1 MSPPPNENVH
11 RADGAAAYSRAD
23 KDKVQGKRRVN
34 DIAAGSF
41 FDPQVIADP
50 FAYYR
55 AWLPKCPVV
64 RLADGLFLVLSY
76 EHCAQ
81 ATGDVESFSNNF
93 QGMLSG
99 AMAED
104 RDVAAILAEGWPQM
118 DTLLTADPPTHT
130 RFRKLVNLA
139 FSMKRVAAIEED
151 MRRIVVDLVETM
163 AAKGSCDFVTDF
175 AIPLPV
181 AMIASQIGMSGDDLE
196 RVKRWSD
203 AFVDRLGRMIP
214 KDRELECAR
223 EIVEFQH
230 FVKAKID
237 DRRANPTEDLL
248 SDLVHAQIDGER
260 PLEDGEILSIM
271 QQLMVAGNETTT
283 SALAG
288 GLLQL
293 IQNPD
298 QMAKAVAAVDAGNER
313 AILNLVEEV
322 LRTESPA
329 AGMWRVVLK
338 DVELGGVKIPK
349 GAMVQLRY
357 AAANRDPAKYPDP
370 DRFDIE
376 RANARSHLA
385 FGRGIHMC
393 VGNMLSRKE
402 MAMAY
407 TELLTQLTDFAI
419 AEGHDP
425 NWPPNMLLRGL
436 TTLPITFRRRA

>member
-1 MSPPPNENVH
+1 M
-11 RADGAAAYSRAD
+11 
-23 KDKVQGKRRVN
+23 N

-41 FDPQVIADP
+41 FEPQVIADP
-50 FAYYR
+50 FDYYR
-55 AWLPKCPVV
+55 AWMPKSPVV
-64 RLADGLFLVLSY
+64 QLSEGMFLVLSY
-76 EHCAQ
+76 DLCSQ
-81 ATGDVESFSNNF
+81 ATGDVETFSNNF
-93 QGMLSG
+93 QGTLSG

-104 RDVAAILAEGWPQM
+104 GDVAEILADGWPQV

-139 FSMKRVAAIEED
+139 FSMKRVAAIEEN
-151 MRRIVVDLVETM
+151 MRGVVIDLIDKM
-163 AAKGSCDFVTDF
+163 AAKGEADFVRDF
-175 AIPLPV
+175 GIPLPV
-181 AMIASQIGMSGDDLE
+181 AMIASQIGMTNDDLDK
-196 RVKRWSD
+196 VKRWSD

-223 EIVEFQH
+223 EVVEFQH

-237 DRRANPTEDLL
+237 ERRANRTEDLL
-248 SDLVHAQIDGER
+248 SDLVYAEVDGER
-260 PLEDGEILSIM
+260 PLEDAEILSIM

-293 IQNPD
+293 IENPD
-298 QMAKAVAAVDAGNER
+298 QMAKAVAAVDEDNER

-322 LRTESPA
+322 LRTESPT
-329 AGMWRVVLK
+329 AGMWRMVLK
-338 DVELGGVKIPK
+338 DTELGGVAIPK

-376 RANARSHLA
+376 RTNARSHLA
-385 FGRGIHMC
+385 FGKGIHMC

-402 MAMAY
+402 MAVAY
-407 TELLTQLTDFAI
+407 TELLKRLTDFRVAD
-419 AEGHDP
+419 GHQP
-425 NWPPNMLLRGL
+425 SWPPNMLLRGL
-436 TTLPITFRRRA
+436 TTLPINFGRRA

>member
-1 MSPPPNENVH
+1 M
-11 RADGAAAYSRAD
+11 
-23 KDKVQGKRRVN
+23 
-34 DIAAGSF
+34 
-41 FDPQVIADP
+41 
-50 FAYYR
+50 
-55 AWLPKCPVV
+55 PKSPVV
-64 RLADGLFLVLSY
+64 KLSEAMFLVLSY

-81 ATGDVESFSNNF
+81 ATGDVETFSNNF
-93 QGMLSG
+93 QGTLSG

-104 RDVAAILAEGWPQM
+104 SDVAAILAEGWPQV

-151 MRRIVVDLVETM
+151 MRGVVIDLIEKM
-163 AAKGSCDFVTDF
+163 AAKGEADFVSDF
-175 AIPLPV
+175 GIPLPV
-181 AMIASQIGMSGDDLE
+181 AMIASQIGMEGELD

-214 KDRELECAR
+214 KERELECAR
-223 EIVEFQH
+223 EVVEFQRH
-230 FVKAKID
+230 MKAKID
-237 DRRANPTEDLL
+237 ERRATRAEDLL
-248 SDLVHAQIDGER
+248 SDLVYAEVDGER
-260 PLEDGEILSIM
+260 PLEDAEILSIM

-293 IQNPD
+293 IENPD

-313 AILNLVEEV
+313 AIINLVEEV
-322 LRTESPA
+322 LRTESPT
-329 AGMWRVVLK
+329 AGMWRMVLK
-338 DVELGGVKIPK
+338 DAELGGVKIPE

-385 FGRGIHMC
+385 FGKGIHMC

-402 MAMAY
+402 MAVAY
-407 TELLTQLTDFAI
+407 SELLTRLTDFRVAD
-419 AEGHDP
+419 GHVP
-425 NWPPNMLLRGL
+425 SWPPNMLLRGL
-436 TTLPITFRRRA
+436 TTLPISFRRRA

>member
-1 MSPPPNENVH
+1 MNE
-11 RADGAAAYSRAD
+11 
-23 KDKVQGKRRVN
+23 
-34 DIAAGSF
+34 IAASSF
-41 FDPQVIADP
+41 FEPQVIADP
-50 FAYYR
+50 FDYYR
-55 AWLPKCPVV
+55 AWMPKSPVV
-64 RLADGLFLVLSY
+64 QLSETMFLVLSY

-81 ATGDVESFSNNF
+81 ATGDVETFSNNF
-93 QGMLSG
+93 QGTLSG

-104 RDVAAILAEGWPQM
+104 GDVAAILAEGWPQV

-151 MRRIVVDLVETM
+151 MRKVVVDLIEKM
-163 AAKGSCDFVTDF
+163 AEKGECDFVRDF
-175 AIPLPV
+175 GIPLPV
-181 AMIASQIGMSGDDLE
+181 AMIASQIGMEGDLD

-214 KDRELECAR
+214 KERELECAR
-223 EIVEFQH
+223 EVVEFQH
-230 FVKAKID
+230 HMKAKID
-237 DRRANPTEDLL
+237 ERRAERAEDLL
-248 SDLVHAQIDGER
+248 SDLVHAEVDGER
-260 PLEDGEILSIM
+260 SLEDAEILSIM

-293 IQNPD
+293 IENPD
-298 QMAKAVAAVDAGNER
+298 QMAKAVAAVDEGNER

-322 LRTESPA
+322 LRTESPT
-329 AGMWRVVLK
+329 AGMWRMVLK
-338 DVELGGVKIPK
+338 DAELGGVKIPK

-376 RANARSHLA
+376 RTNARGHLA
-385 FGRGIHMC
+385 FGKGIHMC

-402 MAMAY
+402 MAVAY
-407 TELLTQLTDFAI
+407 AELLARLTDFRVAG
-419 AEGHDP
+419 GHVP
-425 NWPPNMLLRGL
+425 SWPPNMLLRGL
-436 TTLPITFRRRA
+436 TTLPISFRRRA

>member
-1 MSPPPNENVH
+1 M
-11 RADGAAAYSRAD
+11 
-23 KDKVQGKRRVN
+23 N

-41 FDPQVIADP
+41 FEPQVIADP
-50 FAYYR
+50 FDYYR
-55 AWLPKCPVV
+55 AWMPKSPVV
-64 RLADGLFLVLSY
+64 QLSEGMFLVLSY
-76 EHCAQ
+76 DLCSQ
-81 ATGDVESFSNNF
+81 ATGDVETFSNNF
-93 QGMLSG
+93 QGTLSG

-104 RDVAAILAEGWPQM
+104 GDVAAILADGWPQV

-151 MRRIVVDLVETM
+151 MRGVVIGLIEKM
-163 AAKGSCDFVTDF
+163 AEKGEADFVRDF
-175 AIPLPV
+175 GIPLPV
-181 AMIASQIGMSGDDLE
+181 AMIASQIGMTGDDLDK
-196 RVKRWSD
+196 VKRWSD

-223 EIVEFQH
+223 DVVEFQH

-237 DRRANPTEDLL
+237 ERRAERTEDLL
-248 SDLVHAQIDGER
+248 SDLVYAEVDGER
-260 PLEDGEILSIM
+260 PLEDAEILSIM

-293 IQNPD
+293 IENPD

-322 LRTESPA
+322 LRTESPT
-329 AGMWRVVLK
+329 AGMWRMVLK
-338 DVELGGVKIPK
+338 DAELGGVKIPK

-357 AAANRDPAKYPDP
+357 AAANRDPARFPDP
-370 DRFDIE
+370 DRFDME

-385 FGRGIHMC
+385 FGKGIHMC

-402 MAMAY
+402 MAVAY
-407 TELLTQLTDFAI
+407 TELLRRLTNFRVVD
-419 AEGHDP
+419 GHTP
-425 NWPPNMLLRGL
+425 SWPPNMLLRGL
-436 TTLPITFRRRA
+436 TSLPIQFGRRA

>member
-1 MSPPPNENVH
+1 M
-11 RADGAAAYSRAD
+11 
-23 KDKVQGKRRVN
+23 N
-34 DIAAGSF
+34 DIAASSF

-50 FAYYR
+50 FDYYR
-55 AWLPKCPVV
+55 AWMPKSPVV
-64 RLADGLFLVLSY
+64 QLSEGMFLVLSY
-76 EHCAQ
+76 DLCVQ
-81 ATGDVESFSNNF
+81 ATGDVETFSNNF
-93 QGMLSG
+93 QGTLSG

-104 RDVAAILAEGWPQM
+104 GDVAAILAEGWPQV

-151 MRRIVVDLVETM
+151 MRGVVIALIEKM
-163 AAKGSCDFVTDF
+163 AAKGEADFVRDF
-175 AIPLPV
+175 GIPLPV
-181 AMIASQIGMSGDDLE
+181 AMIASQIGMEGDLD

-214 KDRELECAR
+214 KERELECAR
-223 EIVEFQH
+223 EVVEFQH
-230 FVKAKID
+230 YVKAKID
-237 DRRANPTEDLL
+237 ERRAHRTDDLL
-248 SDLVHAQIDGER
+248 SDLVYAEVDGER
-260 PLEDGEILSIM
+260 PLEDAEILSIM

-293 IQNPD
+293 IENPD
-298 QMAKAVAAVDAGNER
+298 QMAKAVAAADEGNER
-313 AILNLVEEV
+313 AIINLVEEV
-322 LRTESPA
+322 LRTESPT
-329 AGMWRVVLK
+329 AGMWRMVLK
-338 DVELGGVKIPK
+338 DAELGGMTIPR

-385 FGRGIHMC
+385 FGKGIHMC

-402 MAMAY
+402 MAVAY
-407 TELLTQLTDFAI
+407 SELLKRLTGFGV
-419 AEGHDP
+419 AEGHEP
-425 NWPPNMLLRGL
+425 SWPPNMLLRGL
-436 TTLPITFRRRA
+436 TTLPIIFERRA

>member
-1 MSPPPNENVH
+1 M
-11 RADGAAAYSRAD
+11 
-23 KDKVQGKRRVN
+23 N

-50 FAYYR
+50 FDYYR
-55 AWLPKCPVV
+55 AWLPKSPVV
-64 RLADGLFLVLSY
+64 QLSDGTFLVLSY
-76 EHCAQ
+76 ELCAK
-81 ATGDVESFSNNF
+81 AAGAVETFSNSF
-93 QGMLSG
+93 QGTLSG

-104 RDVAAILAEGWPQM
+104 PDVAAILAEGWPQV
-118 DTLLTADPPTHT
+118 DTLLTADPPIHT

-139 FSMKRVAAIEED
+139 FSMQRVAAIEGD
-151 MRRIVVDLVETM
+151 MRRIVVDLIESI
-163 AAKGSCDFVTDF
+163 ADRGICDFVADF

-181 AMIASQIGMSGDDLE
+181 AMIAVQIGMSGDDLD

-203 AFVDRLGRMIP
+203 AFVDRLGRMIS
-214 KDRELECAR
+214 KERELECAR
-223 EIVEFQH
+223 EVVEFQH
-230 FVKAKID
+230 VVKGKID
-237 DRRANPTEDLL
+237 ERRAHPTDDLL
-248 SDLVHAQIDGER
+248 SDLVHARVDGER
-260 PLEDGEILSIM
+260 PLEDGELLSIM

-293 IQNPD
+293 IENPE

-313 AILNLVEEV
+313 AIGNLVEEV
-322 LRTESPA
+322 LRTESPT
-329 AGMWRVVLK
+329 AGMWRVVLH
-338 DVELGGVKIPK
+338 DTELGGAAIPK
-349 GAMVQLRY
+349 GAMIQLRY

-402 MAMAY
+402 MAVAY
-407 TELLTQLTDFAI
+407 GELLARLEDFQVV
-419 AEGHDP
+419 EGHAP
-425 NWPPNMLLRGL
+425 SWPPNMLLRGL
-436 TTLPITFRRRA
+436 TTLPISFRRRT

>member
-1 MSPPPNENVH
+1 M
-11 RADGAAAYSRAD
+11 
-23 KDKVQGKRRVN
+23 N

-41 FDPQVIADP
+41 FEPQVIADP
-50 FAYYR
+50 FDYYR
-55 AWLPKCPVV
+55 AWMPKSPVV
-64 RLADGLFLVLSY
+64 QLSEGMFLVLSY
-76 EHCAQ
+76 DLCSQ
-81 ATGDVESFSNNF
+81 ATGDVETFSNNF
-93 QGMLSG
+93 QGTLSG

-104 RDVAAILAEGWPQM
+104 GDVSAILAEGWPQV
-118 DTLLTADPPTHT
+118 DTLLTADPPVHT

-151 MRRIVVDLVETM
+151 MRGVVIELIEKM
-163 AAKGSCDFVTDF
+163 AAKGEADFVRDF
-175 AIPLPV
+175 GIPLPV
-181 AMIASQIGMSGDDLE
+181 AMIASQIGMTGDDLDK
-196 RVKRWSD
+196 VKRWSD

-214 KDRELECAR
+214 KERELECAR
-223 EIVEFQH
+223 EVVEFQH

-237 DRRANPTEDLL
+237 ERRANRTDDLL
-248 SDLVHAQIDGER
+248 SDLVYAEVDGER
-260 PLEDGEILSIM
+260 PLEDAEILSIM

-293 IQNPD
+293 IENPD
-298 QMAKAVAAVDAGNER
+298 QMAKAVAAADEGNER
-313 AILNLVEEV
+313 AIINLVEEV
-322 LRTESPA
+322 LRTESPT
-329 AGMWRVVLK
+329 AGMWRMVLK
-338 DVELGGVKIPK
+338 DTELGGVKIPK

-385 FGRGIHMC
+385 FGKGIHMC

-402 MAMAY
+402 MAVAY
-407 TELLTQLTDFAI
+407 TELLTRLADFRVAD
-419 AEGHDP
+419 GHVP
-425 NWPPNMLLRGL
+425 SWPPNMLLRGL

>member
-1 MSPPPNENVH
+1 M
-11 RADGAAAYSRAD
+11 
-23 KDKVQGKRRVN
+23 N

-41 FDPQVIADP
+41 FEPQVIADP
-50 FAYYR
+50 FDYYR
-55 AWLPKCPVV
+55 AWMPKSPVV
-64 RLADGLFLVLSY
+64 QLSDGMFLVLSY
-76 EHCAQ
+76 DLCSQ
-81 ATGDVESFSNNF
+81 ATGDVATFSNNF
-93 QGMLSG
+93 QGTLSG

-104 RDVAAILAEGWPQM
+104 GDVAAILADGWPQV

-151 MRRIVVDLVETM
+151 MRGVVTGLIDKM
-163 AAKGSCDFVTDF
+163 AEKGDADFVRDF
-175 AIPLPV
+175 GIPLPV
-181 AMIASQIGMSGDDLE
+181 AMIASQIGMTGDDLDK
-196 RVKRWSD
+196 VKRWSD

-223 EIVEFQH
+223 EVVEFQH

-237 DRRANPTEDLL
+237 ERRAERTEDLL
-248 SDLVHAQIDGER
+248 SDLVYAEVDGER
-260 PLEDGEILSIM
+260 PLEDAEILSIM

-293 IQNPD
+293 IENPD
-298 QMAKAVAAVDAGNER
+298 QMAKAVAAVDEGNDR

-322 LRTESPA
+322 LRTESPT
-329 AGMWRVVLK
+329 AGMWRMVLK
-338 DVELGGVKIPK
+338 DAELGGVKIPK

-357 AAANRDPAKYPDP
+357 AAANRDPARFPDP
-370 DRFDIE
+370 DRFDME

-385 FGRGIHMC
+385 FGKGIHMC

-402 MAMAY
+402 MAVAY
-407 TELLTQLTDFAI
+407 TELLRRLTEFRV
-419 AEGHDP
+419 AEGHTP
-425 NWPPNMLLRGL
+425 SWPPNMLLRGL
-436 TTLPITFRRRA
+436 TSLPIHFRRRT

>member
-1 MSPPPNENVH
+1 M
-11 RADGAAAYSRAD
+11 
-23 KDKVQGKRRVN
+23 N
-34 DIAAGSF
+34 DIAASSF

-50 FAYYR
+50 FDYYR
-55 AWLPKCPVV
+55 AWLPKSPVV
-64 RLADGLFLVLSY
+64 QLSEGMFLVLSY
-76 EHCAQ
+76 DLCAQ
-81 ATGDVESFSNNF
+81 ATGDVETLSNNF
-93 QGMLSG
+93 QGTLSG

-104 RDVAAILAEGWPQM
+104 GDVAAILAEGWPQV

-151 MRRIVVDLVETM
+151 MRGVVIDLIEKMADAKDSGRET
-163 AAKGSCDFVTDF
+163 DFVRDF
-175 AIPLPV
+175 GIPLPV
-181 AMIASQIGMSGDDLE
+181 AMIASQIGMEGDLD

-223 EIVEFQH
+223 EVVEFQH
-230 FVKAKID
+230 YVKAKID
-237 DRRANPTEDLL
+237 ERRANRTDDLL
-248 SDLVHAQIDGER
+248 SDLVHAEVDGER
-260 PLEDGEILSIM
+260 PLEDAEILSIM

-293 IQNPD
+293 IENPD
-298 QMAKAVAAVDAGNER
+298 QMAKAVAAADEGNER
-313 AILNLVEEV
+313 AIINLVEEV
-322 LRTESPA
+322 LRIESPT
-329 AGMWRVVLK
+329 AGMWRMVLK
-338 DVELGGVKIPK
+338 DAELGGVKIPK

-370 DRFDIE
+370 DRFDME

-385 FGRGIHMC
+385 FGKGIHMC

-402 MAMAY
+402 MAVAY
-407 TELLTQLTDFAI
+407 SELLKRLTDFRLAD
-419 AEGHDP
+419 GHTP
-425 NWPPNMLLRGL
+425 SWPPNMLLRGL
-436 TTLPITFRRRA
+436 TALPITFGRRV

>member
-1 MSPPPNENVH
+1 
-11 RADGAAAYSRAD
+11 
-23 KDKVQGKRRVN
+23 VN

-41 FDPQVIADP
+41 FEPQVIADP
-50 FAYYR
+50 FDYYR
-55 AWLPKCPVV
+55 AWMPKSPVV
-64 RLADGLFLVLSY
+64 QLSEGMFLVLSY
-76 EHCAQ
+76 DLCSQ
-81 ATGDVESFSNNF
+81 ATGDVETFSNNF
-93 QGMLSG
+93 QGTLSG

-104 RDVAAILAEGWPQM
+104 GDVAAILADGWPQV

-151 MRRIVVDLVETM
+151 MRGVVIGLIEKM
-163 AAKGSCDFVTDF
+163 AEKGEADFVRDF
-175 AIPLPV
+175 GIPLPV
-181 AMIASQIGMSGDDLE
+181 AMIASQIGMTGDDLDK
-196 RVKRWSD
+196 VKRWSD

-223 EIVEFQH
+223 DVVEFQH

-237 DRRANPTEDLL
+237 ERRAERTEDLL
-248 SDLVHAQIDGER
+248 SDLVYAEVDGER
-260 PLEDGEILSIM
+260 PLEDAEILSIM

-293 IQNPD
+293 IENPD

-322 LRTESPA
+322 LRTESPT
-329 AGMWRVVLK
+329 AGMWRMVLK
-338 DVELGGVKIPK
+338 DAELGGVKIPK

-357 AAANRDPAKYPDP
+357 AAANRDPARFPDP
-370 DRFDIE
+370 DRFDME

-385 FGRGIHMC
+385 FGKGIHMC

-402 MAMAY
+402 MAVAY
-407 TELLTQLTDFAI
+407 TELLRRLTNFRVVD
-419 AEGHDP
+419 GHTP
-425 NWPPNMLLRGL
+425 SWPPNMLLRGL
-436 TTLPITFRRRA
+436 TSLPIQFGRRA